1 MIVEYT
7 DFKPKKCIA
16 PLGMF
21 YLEVAR
27 RGSYIF
33 IQTALA
39 HALNSS
45 ILLLWGPI
53 TIERTLTSSRLAL

>member
-1 MIVEYT
+1 MIVEYK

-21 YLEVAR
+21 YLEIAR
-27 RGSYIF
+27 QGSYIF
-33 IQTALA
+33 IQAALA

-45 ILLLWGPI
+45 KLLIWGPI
-53 TIERTLTSSRLAL
+53 TIEKTLTSSRLA